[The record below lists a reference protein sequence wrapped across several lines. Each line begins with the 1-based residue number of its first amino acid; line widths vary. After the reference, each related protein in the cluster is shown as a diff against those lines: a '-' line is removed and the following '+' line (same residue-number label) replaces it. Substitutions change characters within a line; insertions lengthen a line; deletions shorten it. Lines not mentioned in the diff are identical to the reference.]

1 MLHKLDPFVRFASDL
16 FGVSYE
22 EGEQTLRIKDKHL
35 IAAILGIKHEK
46 PRKEYIDQYAF
57 GHLFPFNG
65 NAIVYKH
72 EAASLDK
79 YYHLTE
85 HLDGKYPFLTVADK
99 TYRDSHHI
107 NIPRGVANTL
117 EKLFN
122 NEGFTFI
129 FLCDYKDPKTVLERI
144 YDSCRE
150 LDETLKDGD
159 VIANFGFLAAV
170 RDFLPQISEK
180 LSGKEK
186 KSDLEKI
193 MDDLAIIESYQGAI
207 RDLAREVEFLVPHII
222 GRES

>member
-1 MLHKLDPFVRFASDL
+1 MLHKLDPFIRFASDL

-22 EGEQTLRIKDKHL
+22 EGEQTLRVNDKHL
-35 IAAILGIKHEK
+35 IVAILGIRDEK

-65 NAIVYKH
+65 NAIIYEY

-85 HLDGKYPFLTVADK
+85 NLDGKYPFLTVADK

-107 NIPRGVANTL
+107 NIPRGIASTL
-117 EKLFN
+117 GKLFN
-122 NEGFTFI
+122 NEGFAFI
-129 FLCDYKDPKTVLERI
+129 FLCDYEDPKTVLERI
-144 YDSCRE
+144 HDSCKE
-150 LDETLKDGD
+150 LNKTLKDD
-159 VIANFGFLAAV
+159 DIIANFGFLAAV

-180 LSGKEK
+180 LSDREK
-186 KSDLEKI
+186 KRNLAKI
-193 MDDLAIIESYQGAI
+193 MNALGTIEGYQEAI
-207 RDLAREVEFLVPHII
+207 RELAREVEFLVPHVV